1 MLAGFAWLRVAG
13 CSRFGWVVW
22 GGLRTYTAL
31 ATADLPALPRG
42 RIHRRKGG
50 RAGPSA
56 EKKKARAESGL

>member
-31 ATADLPALPRG
+31 ATAALPVLPRG
-42 RIHRRKGG
+42 RIHRRNGA
-50 RAGPSA
+50 RAGLSA
-56 EKKKARAESGL
+56 ENKKCQSRV